1 MQTSELLTIVGWA
14 VAWGAVIGAA
24 SLLIL
29 KPLRRAS
36 FAVQICVVVLAAVA
50 VLTAGMVSAFNAMF
64 ISARD
69 LEVMWYVLAVAS
81 AVAVAIALVL
91 GSRVSR
97 NAKELAEAAR
107 SIGRGESPGIQSVV
121 MSHELA
127 ALAAELESSSRMLEA
142 SRQREAA
149 IENARRELVS
159 WISHDLR
166 TPLAS
171 MRAMAEALEDG
182 MAADVPGYYRKI
194 IAQTD
199 LMAGMVNDLLELS
212 KIHAGTM
219 RLKAE
224 PLDLYDLASDAIA
237 DLAALA
243 EQHGI
248 TLDGGGRRES
258 LALADGPS
266 MGRAIRNVV
275 LNAIVHSAPG
285 SHVTVE
291 VGRDGD
297 RAVVAVTDGCGG
309 IPEADLPHVFETGW
323 QKDPARRRAGR
334 WAAPEGPGM
343 DRTGLDGT
351 GLDGTGLGRT
361 GLDGTGVGSTGVPD
375 TDEPAGAKRYSG
387 AGLGLSIVAGIV
399 SAHQGT
405 VTVENV
411 DGGCRFSL
419 LLPGQGSEGQGSD
432 VQGSDG
438 RGSAE
443 QRAAGHPADAQAS
456 VEPAAGGVPGRI
468 PQGSANDNIRT
479 GRTQ

>member
-1 MQTSELLTIVGWA
+1 MQTSELLTIIGWA

-81 AVAVAIALVL
+81 AVALAIALVL

-97 NAKELAEAAR
+97 NAKALAEAAR
-107 SIGRGESPGIQSVV
+107 SIGRGESPGIQSAV

-243 EQHGI
+243 QQHGI

-291 VGRDGD
+291 VGREGD

-334 WAAPEGPGM
+334 WAAPDDGAQAGDGVRVSGP
-343 DRTGLDGT
+343 
-351 GLDGTGLGRT
+351 
-361 GLDGTGVGSTGVPD
+361 
-375 TDEPAGAKRYSG
+375 DEPAGAMRYSG

-399 SAHQGT
+399 SAHQGI

-419 LLPGQGSEGQGSD
+419 LLPGQGPAGEGFDEQGSD
-432 VQGSDG
+432 VHGSDEHG
-438 RGSAE
+438 LEGHVSVGHRFEAP
-443 QRAAGHPADAQAS
+443 RAAGGAPDGIPRDSAEKNLRAGRAQ
-456 VEPAAGGVPGRI
+456 
-468 PQGSANDNIRT
+468 
-479 GRTQ
+479 

>member
-1 MQTSELLTIVGWA
+1 VQTSELLTIIGWA
-14 VAWGAVIGAA
+14 VAWGVLIGAA

-81 AVAVAIALVL
+81 AVAIAIALVL

-97 NAKELAEAAR
+97 NAKELADAAR
-107 SIGRGESPGIQSVV
+107 SIGRGESPGIQSAV

-127 ALAAELESSSRMLEA
+127 ALAAELEASSRMLEA

-149 IENARRELVS
+149 VENARRELVS

-171 MRAMAEALEDG
+171 MRAMTEALEDG

-212 KIHAGTM
+212 RIHAGTM

-248 TLDGGGRRES
+248 TLDGGGRREC

-275 LNAIVHSAPG
+275 LNGIVHSAPG
-285 SHVTVE
+285 SRVTVE
-291 VGRDGD
+291 VGRKGD
-297 RAVVAVTDGCGG
+297 LAVVAVTDGCGG
-309 IPEADLPHVFETGW
+309 IPEEDLPHVFETGW
-323 QKDPARRRAGR
+323 QKDPSRRRAGR
-334 WAAPEGPGM
+334 PSVEGRLSGEDDHGPG
-343 DRTGLDGT
+343 DGAGIPRPDGPQEEPTGAL
-351 GLDGTGLGRT
+351 
-361 GLDGTGVGSTGVPD
+361 
-375 TDEPAGAKRYSG
+375 RYSG

-405 VTVENV
+405 VSVENV

-419 LLPGQGSEGQGSD
+419 LLPAEGLHGQVLRQGPAAGLPST
-432 VQGSDG
+432 GMP
-438 RGSAE
+438 SADAS
-443 QRAAGHPADAQAS
+443 RAAGSQEMVLPGPAQ
-456 VEPAAGGVPGRI
+456 EQI
-468 PQGSANDNIRT
+468 QT
-479 GRTQ
+479 GRTP

>member
-1 MQTSELLTIVGWA
+1 MQTSELLTIIGWA
-14 VAWGAVIGAA
+14 VAWGALIGAA

-81 AVAVAIALVL
+81 AVAIVIALVL

-97 NAKELAEAAR
+97 NAKELADAAR
-107 SIGRGESPGIQSVV
+107 SIGRGESPGLQSPV

-127 ALAAELESSSRMLEA
+127 ALAAELEASSRMLEA

-149 IENARRELVS
+149 VENARRELVS

-171 MRAMAEALEDG
+171 MRAMTEALEDG
-182 MAADVPGYYRKI
+182 MAADVPAYYRKI

-212 KIHAGTM
+212 RIHAGTM

-237 DLAALA
+237 DLTALA

-248 TLDGGGRRES
+248 TLDGGGRREC

-285 SHVTVE
+285 SRVTVQ
-291 VGRDGD
+291 VGRKGD
-297 RAVVAVTDGCGG
+297 RAVVAVTDSCGG
-309 IPEADLPHVFETGW
+309 IPEEDLPHVFETGW
-323 QKDPARRRAGR
+323 QKDPSRRRAGR
-334 WAAPEGPGM
+334 LSAQAVNKQGRPSGQDGGGPGEGAGVPGPEGLQEQPPGA
-343 DRTGLDGT
+343 L
-351 GLDGTGLGRT
+351 
-361 GLDGTGVGSTGVPD
+361 
-375 TDEPAGAKRYSG
+375 RYSG

-405 VTVENV
+405 VSVENV

-419 LLPGQGSEGQGSD
+419 LLPAEEVHGEILGQAPTAGAPTAGAPTAGGSPAGVPSAGVPTAGGSQET
-432 VQGSDG
+432 VPP
-438 RGSAE
+438 GSAPE
-443 QRAAGHPADAQAS
+443 QIQ
-456 VEPAAGGVPGRI
+456 
-468 PQGSANDNIRT
+468 T
-479 GRTQ
+479 GRTS

>member
-1 MQTSELLTIVGWA
+1 VQTSELLTIIGWA

-29 KPLRRAS
+29 KSLRRAS
-36 FAVQICVVVLAAVA
+36 FAVQICVVVLSAVA

-81 AVAVAIALVL
+81 AVAVSIALVL
-91 GSRVSR
+91 GARVSR
-97 NAKELAEAAR
+97 NAKALADAAR
-107 SIGRGESPGIQSVV
+107 SIGRGESPGIQTPV

-127 ALAAELESSSRMLEA
+127 TLAAELESSSRMLEA

-149 IENARRELVS
+149 VENARRELVS

-171 MRAMAEALEDG
+171 MRAMTEALEDG

-243 EQHGI
+243 QQHGI

-285 SHVTVE
+285 SRVTVE

-323 QKDPARRRAGR
+323 QQDPARRRRGR
-334 WAAPEGPGM
+334 WSAGGDGAGM
-343 DRTGLDGT
+343 NGAGIVGAGT
-351 GLDGTGLGRT
+351 GAGDPNDGDLVPGPVEAA
-361 GLDGTGVGSTGVPD
+361 GTM
-375 TDEPAGAKRYSG
+375 RYSG

-399 SAHQGT
+399 SAHQGA

-411 DGGCRFSL
+411 DGGCKFSL
-419 LLPGQGSEGQGSD
+419 LLPGQGPGGEAS
-432 VQGSDG
+432 
-438 RGSAE
+438 
-443 QRAAGHPADAQAS
+443 PADAPDAG
-456 VEPAAGGVPGRI
+456 VAAAGGAAAERGPGRNARDAAD
-468 PQGSANDNIRT
+468 QQLRA
-479 GRTQ
+479 GRAQ

>member
-1 MQTSELLTIVGWA
+1 MQTSELLTIIGWA

-24 SLLIL
+24 SLLVL
-29 KPLRRAS
+29 KPLRKAS

-50 VLTAGMVSAFNAMF
+50 VLIAGMVSAFNAMF

-97 NAKELAEAAR
+97 NARELVEAAR
-107 SIGRGESPGIQSVV
+107 SIGRGESPGIQSPV

-127 ALAAELESSSRMLEA
+127 ALAAELDSSSRKLEA

-149 IENARRELVS
+149 VENARRELVS

-171 MRAMAEALEDG
+171 MRAMTEALEDG
-182 MAADVPGYYRKI
+182 MASDVPGYYRKI

-212 KIHAGTM
+212 KLHAGTM

-243 EQHGI
+243 QQHGV
-248 TLDGGGRRES
+248 TLDGGGRREC

-275 LNAIVHSAPG
+275 LNAIVHSPPG

-291 VGRDGD
+291 VGREGD

-309 IPEADLPHVFETGW
+309 IPEEDLPHVFETGW
-323 QKDPARRRAGR
+323 QKDPARRPAGR
-334 WAAPEGPGM
+334 LPAPDDAGAPGA
-343 DRTGLDGT
+343 
-351 GLDGTGLGRT
+351 
-361 GLDGTGVGSTGVPD
+361 
-375 TDEPAGAKRYSG
+375 DEPAGTLRYSG

-399 SAHQGT
+399 KAHEGT

-419 LLPGQGSEGQGSD
+419 LLPGQE
-432 VQGSDG
+432 
-438 RGSAE
+438 
-443 QRAAGHPADAQAS
+443 
-456 VEPAAGGVPGRI
+456 VPGREV
-468 PQGSANDNIRT
+468 PVREASGHETAGHATAVLASPADVPSAGGLATGASSAGGERDRHPPDPADETLHT
-479 GRTQ
+479 GRAQ

>member
-1 MQTSELLTIVGWA
+1 MQTSELLTIIGWA

-29 KPLRRAS
+29 KSLRRAS
-36 FAVQICVVVLAAVA
+36 FAVQICVVVLSAVA

-81 AVAVAIALVL
+81 AVAVSIALVL

-97 NAKELAEAAR
+97 NAKALADAAR
-107 SIGRGESPGIQSVV
+107 SIGRGESPGIQTPV

-127 ALAAELESSSRMLEA
+127 TLAAELESSSRMLEA

-149 IENARRELVS
+149 VENARRELVS

-171 MRAMAEALEDG
+171 MRAMTEALEDG

-243 EQHGI
+243 QQHGI

-285 SHVTVE
+285 SRVTVE
-291 VGRDGD
+291 VGREGD

-323 QKDPARRRAGR
+323 QKDPARRGPGR
-334 WAAPEGPGM
+334 WSAGDDSAGMDAAGMGGAGIVGAGTGAGDPNDGDLVPGPGP
-343 DRTGLDGT
+343 GPVEAAGT
-351 GLDGTGLGRT
+351 M
-361 GLDGTGVGSTGVPD
+361 
-375 TDEPAGAKRYSG
+375 RYSG

-411 DGGCRFSL
+411 DGGCKFSL
-419 LLPGQGSEGQGSD
+419 LLPGQGPGGEASPADTPDAGVAATGGAAAE
-432 VQGSDG
+432 
-438 RGSAE
+438 RSAA
-443 QRAAGHPADAQAS
+443 QRAQDRIARDAADQQLRAGRAQ
-456 VEPAAGGVPGRI
+456 
-468 PQGSANDNIRT
+468 
-479 GRTQ
+479 

>member
-1 MQTSELLTIVGWA
+1 MQTSELLTIIGWA
-14 VAWGAVIGAA
+14 LAWGAVIGAA

-29 KPLRRAS
+29 KSLRRAS
-36 FAVQICVVVLAAVA
+36 FAVQICVVVLSAVA

-81 AVAVAIALVL
+81 AVAVSIALVL

-97 NAKELAEAAR
+97 NAKALADAAR
-107 SIGRGESPGIQSVV
+107 SIGRGESPGIQTPV

-127 ALAAELESSSRMLEA
+127 TLAAELESSSRMLEA

-149 IENARRELVS
+149 VENARRELVS

-171 MRAMAEALEDG
+171 MRAMTEALEDG

-243 EQHGI
+243 QQHDI

-266 MGRAIRNVV
+266 MGRAIRNVL

-285 SHVTVE
+285 SRVTVE
-291 VGRDGD
+291 VGREGN

-323 QKDPARRRAGR
+323 QQDPARRRRGR
-334 WAAPEGPGM
+334 WSAGDGGAGMDAGVPNDGDLVPGPGP
-343 DRTGLDGT
+343 GPVEAAGT
-351 GLDGTGLGRT
+351 M
-361 GLDGTGVGSTGVPD
+361 
-375 TDEPAGAKRYSG
+375 RYSG

-411 DGGCRFSL
+411 DGGCKFSL
-419 LLPGQGSEGQGSD
+419 LLPGQGP
-432 VQGSDG
+432 
-438 RGSAE
+438 
-443 QRAAGHPADAQAS
+443 AGEASPADAPDA
-456 VEPAAGGVPGRI
+456 VVAAAGGAAGERGQGRI
-468 PQGSANDNIRT
+468 AGDAADEQLRA
-479 GRTQ
+479 GRAQ

>member
-1 MQTSELLTIVGWA
+1 
-14 VAWGAVIGAA
+14 
-24 SLLIL
+24 
-29 KPLRRAS
+29 
-36 FAVQICVVVLAAVA
+36 
-50 VLTAGMVSAFNAMF
+50 
-64 ISARD
+64 
-69 LEVMWYVLAVAS
+69 MWYVMAVAS
-81 AVAVAIALVL
+81 VVAVSIALVL

-97 NAKELAEAAR
+97 NAKALADAAR
-107 SIGRGESPGIQSVV
+107 SIGRGESPGIQSPV

-149 IENARRELVS
+149 VENARRELVS

-171 MRAMAEALEDG
+171 MRAMTEALEDG

-237 DLAALA
+237 DLAPLA
-243 EQHGI
+243 QQHGI
-248 TLDGGGRRES
+248 TLDGGGGRES

-285 SHVTVE
+285 SRVTVE
-291 VGRDGD
+291 VGREGD

-323 QKDPARRRAGR
+323 QKDPARRQPGR
-334 WAAPEGPGM
+334 WTAGDDRAAM
-343 DRTGLDGT
+343 DGAGVDG
-351 GLDGTGLGRT
+351 GRDAGAPNDGDL
-361 GLDGTGVGSTGVPD
+361 VPAPP
-375 TDEPAGAKRYSG
+375 EPAGAMRYSG

-419 LLPGQGSEGQGSD
+419 LLPGQGSSGQEAPAEG
-432 VQGSDG
+432 
-438 RGSAE
+438 AT
-443 QRAAGHPADAQAS
+443 AAGAQD
-456 VEPAAGGVPGRI
+456 RI
-468 PQGSANDNIRT
+468 PRDAAEEQLRAGQS
-479 GRTQ
+479 Q

>member
-1 MQTSELLTIVGWA
+1 VQTSELLTIIGWA
-14 VAWGAVIGAA
+14 VAWGALIGAA

-29 KPLRRAS
+29 RPLRRAS
-36 FAVQICVVVLAAVA
+36 FAVQICVVVLAAMA
-50 VLTAGMVSAFNAMF
+50 VLTAGMISAFNAMF

-81 AVAVAIALVL
+81 AVAIVIALVL

-97 NAKELAEAAR
+97 NAKELADAAR
-107 SIGRGESPGIQSVV
+107 SIGRGESPGLQSPV

-127 ALAAELESSSRMLEA
+127 ALAAELEASSRMLEA

-149 IENARRELVS
+149 VENARRELVS

-171 MRAMAEALEDG
+171 MRAMTEALEDG
-182 MAADVPGYYRKI
+182 MAADVPAYYRKI

-212 KIHAGTM
+212 RIHAGTM

-248 TLDGGGRRES
+248 TLDGGGRREC

-285 SHVTVE
+285 SRVTVQ
-291 VGRDGD
+291 VGREGD

-309 IPEADLPHVFETGW
+309 IPEEDLPHVFETGW
-323 QKDPARRRAGR
+323 QKDPSRRRAGR
-334 WAAPEGPGM
+334 LSAQGRPSGQDGGGPG
-343 DRTGLDGT
+343 DGA
-351 GLDGTGLGRT
+351 
-361 GLDGTGVGSTGVPD
+361 GVPGLEGLQE
-375 TDEPAGAKRYSG
+375 EPPGALRYSG

-405 VTVENV
+405 VSVENV

-419 LLPGQGSEGQGSD
+419 LLPAEEVHREILGQGST
-432 VQGSDG
+432 
-438 RGSAE
+438 
-443 QRAAGHPADAQAS
+443 
-456 VEPAAGGVPGRI
+456 AGGSPAGVPTAD
-468 PQGSANDNIRT
+468 GSPAGGSQEAVPPGPAPEQIQT
-479 GRTQ
+479 GRTS

>member
-1 MQTSELLTIVGWA
+1 MQTSELLTIIGWA
-14 VAWGAVIGAA
+14 VAWGVVIGAA

-29 KPLRRAS
+29 KSLRRAS
-36 FAVQICVVVLAAVA
+36 FAVQICVVVLSAVA

-81 AVAVAIALVL
+81 AVAVSIALVL

-97 NAKELAEAAR
+97 NAKALADAAR
-107 SIGRGESPGIQSVV
+107 SIGRGESPGIQSPV

-127 ALAAELESSSRMLEA
+127 TLAAELESSSRMLEA

-149 IENARRELVS
+149 VENARRELVS

-171 MRAMAEALEDG
+171 MRAMTEALEDG

-243 EQHGI
+243 QQHGI

-285 SHVTVE
+285 SRVTVE
-291 VGRDGD
+291 VGREGD
-297 RAVVAVTDGCGG
+297 RAVVAVTDACGG
-309 IPEADLPHVFETGW
+309 IDEADLPHVFETGW
-323 QKDPARRRAGR
+323 QKDPARRRSGR
-334 WAAPEGPGM
+334 WAAGDDSAGMASTGGDNPGVASP
-343 DRTGLDGT
+343 
-351 GLDGTGLGRT
+351 
-361 GLDGTGVGSTGVPD
+361 GVASGVPD
-375 TDEPAGAKRYSG
+375 DGEQVPGPGEAAGTMRYSG
-387 AGLGLSIVAGIV
+387 AGLGLSIVAGII

-419 LLPGQGSEGQGSD
+419 LLPGQGPAG
-432 VQGSDG
+432 
-438 RGSAE
+438 
-443 QRAAGHPADAQAS
+443 AATPADALDTDVAT
-456 VEPAAGGVPGRI
+456 AGGATAERSVAPGAQGRI
-468 PQGSANDNIRT
+468 ARDAADEQLRA

>member
-1 MQTSELLTIVGWA
+1 MQTSELLTIIGWA

-24 SLLIL
+24 SLLVL
-29 KPLRRAS
+29 KPLRKAS

-50 VLTAGMVSAFNAMF
+50 VLIAGMVSAFNAMF

-97 NAKELAEAAR
+97 NARELVEAAR
-107 SIGRGESPGIQSVV
+107 SIGRGESPGIQSPV

-127 ALAAELESSSRMLEA
+127 ALAAELASSSRKLEA

-149 IENARRELVS
+149 VENARRELVS

-171 MRAMAEALEDG
+171 MRAMTEALEDG
-182 MAADVPGYYRKI
+182 MASDVPGYYRKI

-212 KIHAGTM
+212 KLHAGTM

-243 EQHGI
+243 QQHGV
-248 TLDGGGRRES
+248 TLDGGGRREC

-275 LNAIVHSAPG
+275 LNAIVHSPPG

-291 VGRDGD
+291 VGREGD

-309 IPEADLPHVFETGW
+309 IPEEDLPHVFETGW
-323 QKDPARRRAGR
+323 QKDPARRPAGR
-334 WAAPEGPGM
+334 LPAPDDAGAPGA
-343 DRTGLDGT
+343 
-351 GLDGTGLGRT
+351 
-361 GLDGTGVGSTGVPD
+361 
-375 TDEPAGAKRYSG
+375 DEPAGTLRYSG

-399 SAHQGT
+399 KAHEGT

-419 LLPGQGSEGQGSD
+419 LLPGQE
-432 VQGSDG
+432 
-438 RGSAE
+438 
-443 QRAAGHPADAQAS
+443 
-456 VEPAAGGVPGRI
+456 VPGREV
-468 PQGSANDNIRT
+468 PVREASGHETAGHATAVLASPADVPSAGGLATGASSAGGERDRRPPDPADETLHT
-479 GRTQ
+479 GRAQ

>member
-1 MQTSELLTIVGWA
+1 VQTSELLTIIGWA

-24 SLLIL
+24 SLLVL
-29 KPLRRAS
+29 KPLRQAS

-50 VLTAGMVSAFNAMF
+50 VLIAGMVSAFNAMF

-91 GSRVSR
+91 GSRVSQ
-97 NAKELAEAAR
+97 NAKELVEAAR
-107 SIGRGESPGIQSVV
+107 SIGRGESPGIQSPV

-127 ALAAELESSSRMLEA
+127 ALAAELEASSRKLEA

-149 IENARRELVS
+149 VESARRELVS

-212 KIHAGTM
+212 KIHAGTL

-237 DLAALA
+237 DLAAVA
-243 EQHGI
+243 ERHGI
-248 TLDGGGRRES
+248 TLDGGGQRECM
-258 LALADGPS
+258 ALADGPA

-285 SHVTVE
+285 SRVTVE
-291 VGRDGD
+291 VGREGD

-309 IPEADLPHVFETGW
+309 IPEEDLPHLFETGW
-323 QKDPARRRAGR
+323 QKNPARGAAGR
-334 WAAPEGPGM
+334 LAAA
-343 DRTGLDGT
+343 DNAA
-351 GLDGTGLGRT
+351 
-361 GLDGTGVGSTGVPD
+361 GVPGPD
-375 TDEPAGAKRYSG
+375 MATGALRFSG

-399 SAHQGT
+399 AAHQGS

-419 LLPGQGSEGQGSD
+419 LLPGQESPGRESPDQEPPGRESPDGNF
-432 VQGSDG
+432 SDG
-438 RGSAE
+438 TPGMAPGE
-443 QRAAGHPADAQAS
+443 AADHQLRA
-456 VEPAAGGVPGRI
+456 GR
-468 PQGSANDNIRT
+468 PR
-479 GRTQ
+479 

>member
-1 MQTSELLTIVGWA
+1 
-14 VAWGAVIGAA
+14 
-24 SLLIL
+24 
-29 KPLRRAS
+29 
-36 FAVQICVVVLAAVA
+36 
-50 VLTAGMVSAFNAMF
+50 
-64 ISARD
+64 
-69 LEVMWYVLAVAS
+69 
-81 AVAVAIALVL
+81 
-91 GSRVSR
+91 
-97 NAKELAEAAR
+97 
-107 SIGRGESPGIQSVV
+107 
-121 MSHELA
+121 
-127 ALAAELESSSRMLEA
+127 MLEA
-142 SRQREAA
+142 SRKRETAV
-149 IENARRELVS
+149 ENARRELVS

-171 MRAMAEALEDG
+171 MRAMTEALEDG

-212 KIHAGTM
+212 KIHAGSM

-224 PLDLYDLASDAIA
+224 PLDLYDVASDAIA

-243 EQHGI
+243 QQHGI

-275 LNAIVHSAPG
+275 LNAIVHSPPG
-285 SHVTVE
+285 SRVTVE
-291 VGRDGD
+291 VGREGD

-323 QKDPARRRAGR
+323 QKDPALRQRGR
-334 WAAPEGPGM
+334 WSAGDDGAGIDGDLDDGIPNDGDLVPGP
-343 DRTGLDGT
+343 
-351 GLDGTGLGRT
+351 
-361 GLDGTGVGSTGVPD
+361 V
-375 TDEPAGAKRYSG
+375 EPAGAMRYSG

-419 LLPGQGSEGQGSD
+419 LLPS
-432 VQGSDG
+432 
-438 RGSAE
+438 
-443 QRAAGHPADAQAS
+443 
-456 VEPAAGGVPGRI
+456 
-468 PQGSANDNIRT
+468 QGSAAQESVADAPAADAATVQRAGT
-479 GRTQ
+479 GGAPAGSPRDAVDEQLRAGRAQ

>member
-1 MQTSELLTIVGWA
+1 MQTSELLTIIGWA
-14 VAWGAVIGAA
+14 LAWGALIGAA
-24 SLLIL
+24 SLLVL

-81 AVAVAIALVL
+81 AVAIAIALVL

-97 NAKELAEAAR
+97 NAKELADAAR
-107 SIGRGESPGIQSVV
+107 SIGRGESPGIQSPV

-127 ALAAELESSSRMLEA
+127 ALAAELEASSRMLEA

-149 IENARRELVS
+149 VENARRELVS

-171 MRAMAEALEDG
+171 MRAMTEALEDG
-182 MAADVPGYYRKI
+182 MAADVPAYYRKI

-212 KIHAGTM
+212 RIHAGTM

-248 TLDGGGRRES
+248 TLDGGGRREC

-285 SHVTVE
+285 SRVTVE
-291 VGRDGD
+291 VGRKGD

-309 IPEADLPHVFETGW
+309 IPEEDLPHVFETGW
-323 QKDPARRRAGR
+323 QKDPSRRRAGR
-334 WAAPEGPGM
+334 LSVQAVTKHARLSVQAGEPG
-343 DRTGLDGT
+343 DDA
-351 GLDGTGLGRT
+351 
-361 GLDGTGVGSTGVPD
+361 GVPRPD
-375 TDEPAGAKRYSG
+375 GLQEEPPGALRYSG
-387 AGLGLSIVAGIV
+387 AGLGLSIVAGIA

-405 VTVENV
+405 VSVENV

-419 LLPGQGSEGQGSD
+419 LLPAEGPSGEGAGGAVSAAVTASTGQPST
-432 VQGSDG
+432 V
-438 RGSAE
+438 RPA
-443 QRAAGHPADAQAS
+443 ADARSTGEAS
-456 VEPAAGGVPGRI
+456 VGGA
-468 PQGSANDNIRT
+468 QGGAPLQT
-479 GRTQ
+479 GKKL

>member
-1 MQTSELLTIVGWA
+1 MQTSELLTIIGWA

-24 SLLIL
+24 SLLVL

-69 LEVMWYVLAVAS
+69 LEVMWYILAVAS

-107 SIGRGESPGIQSVV
+107 SIGRGESPGIQSTV

-149 IENARRELVS
+149 VENARRELVS

-291 VGRDGD
+291 VGREGD

-334 WAAPEGPGM
+334 WAAPDGGI
-343 DRTGLDGT
+343 GVGGT
-351 GLDGTGLGRT
+351 GPDR
-361 GLDGTGVGSTGVPD
+361 SGVPGP
-375 TDEPAGAKRYSG
+375 DEPAGAMRYSG

-419 LLPGQGSEGQGSD
+419 LLPGQVSAEQSSD
-432 VQGSDG
+432 EQ
-438 RGSAE
+438 GSAE
-443 QRAAGHPADAQAS
+443 HLAAGQSSDVPAT
-456 VEPAAGGVPGRI
+456 GGVPGRI
-468 PQGSANDNIRT
+468 SRGPVDENMRA